1 MDDEKFERMRA
12 EYNSHMIRK
21 FGFIFLC
28 VAFMIVMIAVA
39 VNIGGYDI
47 SFAEVYRTIIDHI
60 LGIEPE
66 KYSKEWYDYQIVW
79 NNRLPRI
86 VFAILSGVGLAVA
99 GASMQSVMKN
109 PLAEPYTTG
118 VSAGACFGVAISMVL
133 GVSLVPSLNIG
144 VEAFIMALIPVT
156 VIIII
161 SPKLNNSVATIILIG
176 TALTYMFNAFSTF
189 LLVTTDSETLA
200 AIYKWQ
206 VGSFTNISWDQIAVI
221 AFFVISG
228 TIIIEL
234 LSHKLNIMTL
244 GDNAA
249 QSLGINVRRI
259 RILCLL
265 VMAVMVACIVSYAG
279 IIGFVGLICPHII
292 RLIIGSDNRFLIPA
306 ASAFGAAFLLFADS
320 CAKWLSSLDMVPVG
334 AICGLIGAPLFLFIL
349 IHNRRNIW

>member
-1 MDDEKFERMRA
+1 MDDEKFERMKA
-12 EYNSHMIRK
+12 EYNSHVIRK
-21 FGFIFLC
+21 IGFIILC
-28 VAFMIVMIAVA
+28 IAFMVVMIAVS
-39 VNIGGYDI
+39 VNIGGYDL
-47 SFAEVYRTIIDHI
+47 SFIEVYNTIINHI
-60 LGIEPE
+60 IGVVPE
-66 KYSKEWYDYQIVW
+66 EYSKEWYDYQIVW

-86 VFAILSGVGLAVA
+86 LFAILSGVGLAVS
-99 GASMQSVMKN
+99 GATMQSVMKN

-118 VSAGACFGVAISMVL
+118 VSAGACFGVAISMVI
-133 GVSLVPSLNIG
+133 GVSILPSLNMG
-144 VEAFIMALIPVT
+144 LEAFILALIPVC
-156 VIIII
+156 IIII
-161 SPKLNNSVATIILIG
+161 MSPKLNNSVATIILIG
-176 TALTYMFNAFSTF
+176 TALTYMFNAFSTL

-206 VGSFTNISWDQIAVI
+206 VGSFTNISWDRLTTIAI
-221 AFFVISG
+221 FVIIG
-228 TIIIEL
+228 TIVIEF

-265 VMAVMVACIVSYAG
+265 VMALMVACIVSYAG

-349 IHNRRNIW
+349 MRNRREIW

>member
-1 MDDEKFERMRA
+1 MDDSKFEQMKA
-12 EYNSHMIRK
+12 EYNSHIFRK
-21 FGFIFLC
+21 FGFIILC
-28 VAFMIVMIAVA
+28 IAFMIVMIAIS
-39 VNIGGYDI
+39 VNIGGYQI
-47 SFAEVYRTIIDHI
+47 SFVEVYRTIFDHI
-60 LGIEPE
+60 LGVVPE
-66 KYSKEWYDYQIVW
+66 EYSKEWYDYQIVW

-86 VFAILSGVGLAVA
+86 LFAILSGIGLAVS
-99 GASMQSVMKN
+99 GATMQSVMKN

-118 VSAGACFGVAISMVL
+118 VSSGACFGVAISMAL
-133 GVSLVPSLNIG
+133 GVSLFPSLNMG
-144 VEAFIMALIPVT
+144 AEAFIMALIPVA
-156 VIIII
+156 IIII
-161 SPKLNNSVATIILIG
+161 MSPKLNNSVATVILIG

-206 VGSFTNISWDQIAVI
+206 VGSFSNITWDRLAIIAIFVI
-221 AFFVISG
+221 AG
-228 TIIIEL
+228 TIIIEI

-265 VMAVMVACIVSYAG
+265 VMAIMVACIVSYAG
-279 IIGFVGLICPHII
+279 IIGFVGLICPHMI

-306 ASAFGAAFLLFADS
+306 ASAFGAAFLLFSDS

-349 IHNRRNIW
+349 MHNRRNIW